1 MSSIDRLLT
10 AEEVAD
16 LLRVRTGW
24 IYSQTRAGR
33 IPHLRLGRYV
43 RYRESAVLA
52 WMEALEGVSA
62 GGRRS
67 LRGPLP
73 SG

>member
-1 MSSIDRLLT
+1 MTAIDRLLT
-10 AEEVAD
+10 ADEVAD
-16 LLRVRTGW
+16 LLRVKTGW

-52 WMEALEGVSA
+52 WMEALEAASIGR
-62 GGRRS
+62 GGSFRS
-67 LRGPLP
+67 PLP